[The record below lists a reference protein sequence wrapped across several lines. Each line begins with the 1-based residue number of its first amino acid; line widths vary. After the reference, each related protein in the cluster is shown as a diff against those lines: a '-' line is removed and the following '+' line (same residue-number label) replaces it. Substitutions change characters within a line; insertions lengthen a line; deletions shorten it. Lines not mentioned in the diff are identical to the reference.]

1 MGRNAKGDLLP
12 HGRTPPSDSPS
23 MQSAPQYPAQ
33 YEREGNYSGKPSSN
47 YADLEA
53 DQVVMAREVANC
65 SPEIRAGFIRKVYGI
80 LSMQLILTVV
90 GAATFMFVE
99 SARSFALSSTG
110 VFYTA
115 LFLPFP
121 VLFALF
127 CYKNKHPAN
136 MYLLTLFTV
145 CEAYTVG
152 VICAVYYE
160 QGYGEIVLQALLLT
174 AAVFISLTSYVFV
187 TKKDFSWMGGALY
200 MGLIILLVWGVIN
213 MLFPIGGGLGRA
225 VFSLMGALLFSG
237 YILYDTS
244 NIMLHMGPDDYI
256 MASVSLYLDIIN
268 LFLYLLEIL
277 RFMQGGS
284 D

>member
-1 MGRNAKGDLLP
+1 
-12 HGRTPPSDSPS
+12 
-23 MQSAPQYPAQ
+23 MQSASQYQGGGSSSQYPT
-33 YEREGNYSGKPSSN
+33 EGNYSGKPSSN

-65 SPEIRAGFIRKVYGI
+65 SAEVRAGFIRKVYGI

-115 LFLPFP
+115 LFMPFP

-127 CYKNKHPAN
+127 CYKNKHPVN

-200 MGLIILLVWGVIN
+200 MGLIILLVWGFIN

-244 NIMLHMGPDDYI
+244 VIMLHMGPDDYI

-268 LFLYLLEIL
+268 LFLYMLEVL

>member
-1 MGRNAKGDLLP
+1 
-12 HGRTPPSDSPS
+12 
-23 MQSAPQYPAQ
+23 MQSAPHYPAQ

>member
-1 MGRNAKGDLLP
+1 MGMQ
-12 HGRTPPSDSPS
+12 SPS

-53 DQVVMAREVANC
+53 DQVVLAREVANC
-65 SPEIRAGFIRKVYGI
+65 SAEVRAGFIRKVYGI

-115 LFLPFP
+115 LFLSFP
-121 VLFALF
+121 VLFGLF
-127 CYKNKHPAN
+127 CYKNKHPVN

-145 CEAYTVG
+145 CEAHTVG

-200 MGLIILLVWGVIN
+200 MGLIIL
-213 MLFPIGGGLGRA
+213 
-225 VFSLMGALLFSG
+225 MGALLFSG

-244 NIMLHMGPDDYI
+244 VIMLHMGPDDYI

>member
-1 MGRNAKGDLLP
+1 
-12 HGRTPPSDSPS
+12 
-23 MQSAPQYPAQ
+23 MQSASQYQGGGSSSQYPT
-33 YEREGNYSGKPSSN
+33 EGNYSGKPSSN

-65 SPEIRAGFIRKVYGI
+65 SAEVRAGFIRKVYGI
-80 LSMQLILTVV
+80 LSMQLLLTVV

-115 LFLPFP
+115 LFMPFP

-127 CYKNKHPAN
+127 CYKNKHPVN

-200 MGLIILLVWGVIN
+200 MGLIILLVWGFIN

-244 NIMLHMGPDDYI
+244 VIMLHMGPDDYI

>member
-1 MGRNAKGDLLP
+1 
-12 HGRTPPSDSPS
+12 
-23 MQSAPQYPAQ
+23 
-33 YEREGNYSGKPSSN
+33 
-47 YADLEA
+47 
-53 DQVVMAREVANC
+53 
-65 SPEIRAGFIRKVYGI
+65 
-80 LSMQLILTVV
+80 MQLLLTVV

-115 LFLPFP
+115 LFMPFP

-127 CYKNKHPAN
+127 CYKNKHPVN

-200 MGLIILLVWGVIN
+200 MGLIILLVWGFIN

-244 NIMLHMGPDDYI
+244 VIMLHMGPDDYI